1 MPRWAC
7 VTTYFLLNSMDYKCK
22 STICGRLLQDI
33 GIQDNEQDIEP
44 GGQRSRKR
52 AVVDFG
58 RAHEE
63 SRSPE
68 SRSLSFR
75 TNIGSCSLALLLLL
89 PWFLPT
95 CTPC

>member
-1 MPRWAC
+1 MEFCLRNKPLAALVQERRVPRWAC

-33 GIQDNEQDIEP
+33 GIIQDNEQDIEP

-63 SRSPE
+63 QKPREPK
-68 SRSLSFR
+68 FV
-75 TNIGSCSLALLLLL
+75 
-89 PWFLPT
+89 F
-95 CTPC
+95 